1 MKCPLYFWVV
11 GGQRDNQIG
20 TLKMVSF
27 LPASLFT
34 PDCPLNHF
42 FSKVSKGTKRSR
54 GKKGKASS
62 KRTKITTKTPETPPP
77 QAAESNANPTS
88 TSPIKNRVING
99 AMHTTQA
106 ERFSIGQKVVW
117 NPEDKGETYPV
128 RVSGFTRNKN
138 GFFTGEYTVQIQ
150 LFGESVHQ
158 GMTAH
163 HRDLFVPAKQGDN
176 EVDDED
182 DTEDVGAADDAD
194 ESDRGVGSQGKGSEE
209 DESEDVSDSS

>member
-1 MKCPLYFWVV
+1 
-11 GGQRDNQIG
+11 
-20 TLKMVSF
+20 
-27 LPASLFT
+27 
-34 PDCPLNHF
+34 
-42 FSKVSKGTKRSR
+42 
-54 GKKGKASS
+54 
-62 KRTKITTKTPETPPP
+62 
-77 QAAESNANPTS
+77 
-88 TSPIKNRVING
+88 
-99 AMHTTQA
+99 MHTTQA

-128 RVSGFTRNKN
+128 RVSGFTRNEN

-182 DTEDVGAADDAD
+182 DTEDVGAADDAKDVGAADDAD
-194 ESDRGVGSQGKGSEE
+194 ESDSGVGSQGKGSEE